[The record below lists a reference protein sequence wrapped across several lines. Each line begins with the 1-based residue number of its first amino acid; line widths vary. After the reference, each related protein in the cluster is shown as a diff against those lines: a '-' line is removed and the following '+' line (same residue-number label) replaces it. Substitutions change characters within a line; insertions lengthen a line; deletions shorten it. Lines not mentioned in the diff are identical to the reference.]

1 MLIILYLFLKINH
14 FSANSNHIFVAFT
27 YIIIRKSFT
36 NRGAYMLL
44 RCCKA
49 IGLTALAFCLGVIA
63 GLFLPIAVVAILETL
78 MIILLGYCCL
88 FKW

>member
-1 MLIILYLFLKINH
+1 
-14 FSANSNHIFVAFT
+14 
-27 YIIIRKSFT
+27 
-36 NRGAYMLL
+36 MLL